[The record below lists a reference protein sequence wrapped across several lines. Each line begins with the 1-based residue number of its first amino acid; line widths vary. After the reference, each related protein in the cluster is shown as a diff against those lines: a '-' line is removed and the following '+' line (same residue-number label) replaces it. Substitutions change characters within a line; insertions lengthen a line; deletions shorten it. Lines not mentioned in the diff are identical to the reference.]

1 MRRKT
6 DRSDLRNLGN
16 SNTLTPE
23 FLPVVHGRLRQNQV
37 ASLCKLRFAL
47 QTSHCAQFDSDF
59 AQFASRRTFASRC
72 CTARAHVRTS
82 PVRIA
87 LQFTVQHVRT
97 FWVRMALQYTVQH
110 VRTFWV
116 RMALQQALA
125 HVLGSHGFTA
135 STCARFGFAWLTAF
149 TCARSCFSAGLG
161 SYQL

>member
-97 FWVRMALQYTVQH
+97 FWVRMALQ
-110 VRTFWV
+110 
-116 RMALQQALA
+116 QALA

-135 STCARFGFAWLTAF
+135 FTCARSGFAWLTAF